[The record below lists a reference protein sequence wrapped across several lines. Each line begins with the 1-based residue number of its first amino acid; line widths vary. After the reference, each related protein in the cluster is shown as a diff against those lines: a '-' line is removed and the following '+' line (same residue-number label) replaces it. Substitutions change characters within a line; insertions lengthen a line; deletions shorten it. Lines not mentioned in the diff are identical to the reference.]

1 MNVPLL
7 DQTLELAKDWHTAI
21 VPVVYG
27 GPSAPGWECREPLES
42 VLRDGTNSAKKF
54 SRVWRLICILYF
66 LGCLSA
72 LAGVNLYLGQTGRR
86 AKHSAWTSSIHA
98 GISFSS
104 PLVGKSSLGF
114 DMAKPTAQIHI
125 VGPHTLFKSL
135 AHLEA
140 SIPMRWNP
148 SMFFFGGRSTS
159 NDLPCRGFA
168 WCFLCFWEPS
178 RGKRC
183 RSTHSGWVAHCL
195 CHHQAFGS
203 CT

>member
-1 MNVPLL
+1 MRI
-7 DQTLELAKDWHTAI
+7 HTHI
-21 VPVVYG
+21 HKNSPTITP
-27 GPSAPGWECREPLES
+27 PSL
-42 VLRDGTNSAKKF
+42 
-54 SRVWRLICILYF
+54 LYF
-66 LGCLSA
+66 LFPSCFSMLS
-72 LAGVNLYLGQTGRR
+72 LSLEKLVTCGLIRSYNLHPLLFRLLVRTCRCIGQTGRR

-148 SMFFFGGRSTS
+148 SMLFFGGRIAS

-178 RGKRC
+178 
-183 RSTHSGWVAHCL
+183 
-195 CHHQAFGS
+195 
-203 CT
+203 